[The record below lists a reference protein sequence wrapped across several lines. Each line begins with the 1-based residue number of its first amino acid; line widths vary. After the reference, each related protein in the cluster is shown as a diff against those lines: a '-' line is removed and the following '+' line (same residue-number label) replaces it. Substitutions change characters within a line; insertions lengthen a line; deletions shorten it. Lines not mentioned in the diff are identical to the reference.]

1 MRRSFPFTTLYVLLL
16 LTAVVAS
23 WLVGLYG
30 VDSVNSLLSGEGV
43 RWWMRSVLPAFAASP
58 IGEVLLV
65 LFTLG
70 AVRSTSPR
78 MKSDVQQVNK
88 STSIRAWVVAGLV
101 LAVLVS
107 LVVWG
112 VMSGTLLSVTGRW
125 AHSPLQAGWL
135 PVLALLV
142 GIPCLCFALT
152 NGTLTSGPEVLHAIS
167 SEVKRCAPAF
177 VTLFVAAQ
185 LVAVLNY
192 SHLPEACGIGK
203 ATFGYIAM
211 VIYWTPFIYAY
222 FKTTRI

>member
-1 MRRSFPFTTLYVLLL
+1 MKRSFPFTTLYVLLL

-43 RWWMRSVLPAFAASP
+43 RWWMRSVLPAFATSP
-58 IGEVLLV
+58 IGEILLV

-70 AVRSTSPR
+70 AIRSTS
-78 MKSDVQQVNK
+78 QQVNK
-88 STSIRAWVVAGLV
+88 STSIKAWVVAIV
-101 LAVLVS
+101 VFAFLAG

-112 VMSGTLLSVTGRW
+112 VMSGTLLSVTGHW
-125 AHSPLQAGWL
+125 THSPLQAGWL

-152 NGTLTSGPEVLHAIS
+152 NGTLTSGSQVLKAVS